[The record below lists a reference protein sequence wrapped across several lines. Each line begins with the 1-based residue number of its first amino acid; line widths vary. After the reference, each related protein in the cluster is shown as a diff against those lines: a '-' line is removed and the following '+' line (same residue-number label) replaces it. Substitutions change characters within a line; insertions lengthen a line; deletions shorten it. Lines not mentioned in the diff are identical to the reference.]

1 MQDIEMESEN
11 MGYRSD
17 IVIVTKI
24 ENEELVKL
32 LQEDEATANQY
43 FFSMKDYNGKHM
55 ECFFTQYNYVKWYES
70 YNEVKQ
76 IESAMH
82 KIEDKDS
89 FGFMRVGEDYDD
101 VEVIGT
107 PYDFNI
113 QLSRNIDV
121 DYENDYHIHNPKQTK
136 LDV

>member
-1 MQDIEMESEN
+1 

-17 IVIVTKI
+17 VVIVTKI

-32 LQEDEATANQY
+32 LQEDEEAVEEQY

-55 ECFFTQYNYVKWYES
+55 ECFFTRYDYVKWYEA
-70 YNEVKQ
+70 YPCVAK
-76 IESAMH
+76 IESAMR
-82 KIEDKDS
+82 KIEDDES
-89 FGFMRVGEDYDD
+89 FGFMRVGEDYND
-101 VEVIGT
+101 VEVMGL

-113 QLSRNIDV
+113 QLSRTIDI
-121 DYENDYHIHNPKQTK
+121 DYGNDYYIHNPKQTK

>member
-1 MQDIEMESEN
+1 

-17 IVIVTKI
+17 VVIVTKI

-32 LQEDEATANQY
+32 LQEDEEAAEEQY

-55 ECFFTQYNYVKWYES
+55 ECFFTRYDYVKWYEA
-70 YNEVKQ
+70 YPCVAK
-76 IESAMH
+76 IESAMR
-82 KIEDKDS
+82 KIEDDES
-89 FGFMRVGEDYDD
+89 FGFMRVGEDYND
-101 VEVIGT
+101 VEVMGC

-113 QLSRNIDV
+113 QLSRTIDI
-121 DYENDYHIHNPKQTK
+121 DYGNDYHVHNPKQTK